1 MNWKSNLKENY
12 KFKKGDCVQNKK
24 IKVLAIVGATASG
37 KTALGVELAKKFDGE
52 VISADSMQIYQGLDI
67 TTAKPTQEEMQNIKH
82 HLIGFQP
89 RTENFSVADYV
100 NLANEKIQEVVS
112 RGKLPILVGGT
123 GLYIDS
129 VLKGMQF
136 SPEGDSQIRQKLI
149 QRVEAEGI
157 ENLYQELQ
165 ALDLEASQKIHPNN
179 HVRVIRA
186 LEICLATGK
195 SFTEYKAKNNSH
207 ESPYDV
213 FWLGLDY
220 ANRQDLYDKIN
231 QRVYQMLEQ
240 GMLEEVQQAYQQGTV
255 GTASMAI
262 GYKELILYLEKKASL
277 QECIALIQQETR
289 RYAKRQLTWFRRNAQ
304 IQWLILS
311 KNDELQKIS
320 EKAQKMIAKNE
331 NMWYNV

>member
-1 MNWKSNLKENY
+1 M
-12 KFKKGDCVQNKK
+12 
-24 IKVLAIVGATASG
+24 
-37 KTALGVELAKKFDGE
+37 
-52 VISADSMQIYQGLDI
+52 
-67 TTAKPTQEEMQNIKH
+67 
-82 HLIGFQP
+82 
-89 RTENFSVADYV
+89 
-100 NLANEKIQEVVS
+100 
-112 RGKLPILVGGT
+112 
-123 GLYIDS
+123 
-129 VLKGMQF
+129 
-136 SPEGDSQIRQKLI
+136 
-149 QRVEAEGI
+149 
-157 ENLYQELQ
+157 
-165 ALDLEASQKIHPNN
+165 
-179 HVRVIRA
+179 IRA